1 LQNFGWRLQ
10 PAEGYTA
17 VPQQCTVAFGSTLLH
32 TVTDGC
38 PMAGMAVVHFS
49 ADETWIGQ
57 KVTVP
62 GHAYAAILDSNPA
75 TDATL
80 SVRAWCTYAVVPDS
94 LASSYMCAASNA
106 GRRLEELQ
114 EEEDDS
120 EDSEDKEQQEPA
132 SQHGQGRGSKRAMQ
146 AEDSCELLGCDVQ
159 TVEAQLETPLGYP
172 GTFRS
177 TGGAGG
183 GAVIDQGGG
192 ITIDAT
198 DIGLGA
204 GWLLFLLLVV
214 ALLGKCFATRKATR
228 KAKRAEKK
236 AAAEGGKAAE
246 GV

>member
-1 LQNFGWRLQ
+1 M
-10 PAEGYTA
+10 
-17 VPQQCTVAFGSTLLH
+17 PQQCTVAFGSSLLH

-62 GHAYAAILDSNPA
+62 GHAYAAILDGNPA

-80 SVRAWCTYAVVPDS
+80 SVRAWSTSAVVPDS
-94 LASSYMCAASNA
+94 RASADMWAAGNG

-114 EEEDDS
+114 ED
-120 EDSEDKEQQEPA
+120 DKEQPEPA
-132 SQHGQGRGSKRAMQ
+132 NEHGKGLGKKRAMQ
-146 AEDSCELLGCDVQ
+146 AGDSCELLGCDVQ
-159 TVEAQLETPLGYP
+159 TVEAQLEIPLLRDDDGLPTPVGEFTPGGGGDRDSP

-177 TGGAGG
+177 ADGAGG
-183 GAVIDQGGG
+183 GVTMAQGGG

-214 ALLGKCFATRKATR
+214 ALLGKRFATRKAKR

-236 AAAEGGKAAE
+236 KAAE
-246 GV
+246 EGV